1 MYIPYFIYS
10 SVDGYLSYIHFLAIM
25 NNGTTNN
32 ILVWVFVHTR
42 ICVDIYFSI
51 PLGIYLGM
59 ELLGH
64 MVTLR
69 LTFWGNAKLFSKKH
83 HHFTLSPAMYED
95 SNISTSSSILVIFFI
110 VALVGVKWYPT
121 VILIHSFN
129 FIIGQLDKTKL
140 KNILKCLNSL
150 FFKFKQN
157 DSKLVL
163 FSFKFCIGFFS
174 AFR

>member
-1 MYIPYFIYS
+1 MSFCPHTYMCGHIFFNSLGYI
-10 SVDGYLSYIHFLAIM
+10 LR
-25 NNGTTNN
+25 NGITGSHGNSTLN
-32 ILVWVFVHTR
+32 ILRKCQTIFQKTSPFY
-42 ICVDIYFSI
+42 I
-51 PLGIYLGM
+51 
-59 ELLGH
+59 
-64 MVTLR
+64 VTS
-69 LTFWGNAKLFSKKH
+69 N
-83 HHFTLSPAMYED
+83 ED